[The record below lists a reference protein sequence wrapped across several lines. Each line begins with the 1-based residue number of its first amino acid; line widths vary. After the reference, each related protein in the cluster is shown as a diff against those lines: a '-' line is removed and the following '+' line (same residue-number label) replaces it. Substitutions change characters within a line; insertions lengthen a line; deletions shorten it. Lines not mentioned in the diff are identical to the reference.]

1 MKLFVKKSAVE
12 EYYNQHKPKV
22 YLSFSYG
29 TVEKAFNSALH
40 PRDSK
45 GQFTYK
51 GVMELSEQEREEL
64 LNYLENESYI
74 PYKNFHVSKD
84 KLDAFNKNSE
94 YTAEFKACE
103 ILANE
108 GYDIYLLDN
117 QYVGGKKSDT
127 FYKKPGKRGF
137 LELKD
142 TKDEV
147 VRQYNR
153 SVEQAESCF
162 ITVSQNM
169 TNKQFNNLRD
179 AVKANVKADEVLVY
193 YKGKII
199 KVK

>member
-1 MKLFVKKSAVE
+1 MKLLVRKSLIE
-12 EYYNQHKPKV
+12 EYNNRYKPKI

-29 TVEKAFNSALH
+29 NITKAFNSSVH

-51 GVMELSEQEREEL
+51 GIMDLTAQERQDL
-64 LNYLENESYI
+64 LNYLEKENYKS
-74 PYKNFHVSKD
+74 YKNFHVAEE
-84 KLDAFNKNSE
+84 KLNDFLNKGMYAE
-94 YTAEFKACE
+94 EFKACE

-117 QYVGGKKSDT
+117 KYVGGKKADT

-179 AVKANVKADEVLVY
+179 VVKANVNADVVMVY
-193 YKGKII
+193 YKGKVI